1 MGQKRTWRGF
11 ITYAPLYHN
20 FNIVNG
26 VGGLG
31 HLRTGDSLSHIG
43 YPMKRAL
50 LIAASALAIVACNP
64 AASTDTTSAPHAAM
78 QAPMA
83 TASRDVIPH
92 AQLPE
97 TVMPS
102 AYRLDLIID
111 PKADTMSGTVEIDA
125 AILEATDGFW
135 MHAKEMTVSEA
146 TLTTDNAVYP
156 LTFDAVTP
164 ADAPSGLAW
173 MQSSETLP
181 EGDGTIRIAFTTP
194 YNQNLNSAYKVV
206 RKNADG
212 NDDSYIITQ
221 MEPLGAREAFPGFD
235 EPKYKQPFTLSIT
248 SPSDNVVVSN
258 TPVTSETAM
267 DGGMVK
273 HTFAQTRPL
282 PTYLVAFAV
291 GPYDVVDFGMIPP
304 NDVRTRPLALRGLA
318 ARGEGRRMNYA
329 LENTDG
335 ILSALEGYF
344 GTEYPYE
351 KLDLIAAPE
360 YAFGAMENPGL
371 IVYRESLLLLDDNAP
386 LSQKRSYARV
396 HSHELAHQ
404 WFGNLVTPVWWE
416 DIWLNEAFATW
427 MGNKGLT
434 LWQPDGNF
442 NNTTLNASLGAMSID
457 SLSTTRRVREPLDRS
472 ENVMDQFDGITYRKG
487 GGVLDMFE
495 SFVGEANFQKG
506 VRLHMDRYADKVAT
520 GDDFFQSIADGSG
533 NPDVVAAMKNF
544 VDQKG
549 LPLISA
555 QVSSYS
561 ASNPPENATTR
572 LDIRQSRYAPI
583 GSSVEQG
590 QVWKIPVCAKF
601 GYQDTIKKSCTLLVE
616 ENGEVLS
623 ENTGSDIVDWVMPN
637 AAAAGY
643 YRFTL
648 NSEGWAALMANLDKL
663 STKEA
668 LSAQDSLVAAFRA
681 GEVDAET
688 FLSGMKAFAAHPE
701 YDVASGSTEL
711 LGFIYSEF
719 PDARDGLAAHI
730 RATYGDRYRAT
741 RGKDTIEGNL
751 LSPSLG
757 ALLATSG
764 QDQEAKN
771 YLIKQGSVYLG
782 LDNDTDARRARV
794 QSNLLSSAF
803 RETMR
808 ARSDVAFEPLLALAT
823 SGSPLEKGAA
833 LGALTVTPD
842 RDQAN
847 ALLAIAIADD
857 SPLTGRQNGT
867 IISGLLGNEAHAAM
881 AWEWYKANFDDYM
894 VRKVPDVRRGR
905 APSIAGGFCS
915 TEKRDEARD
924 FFTAKADVIPGY
936 ERSLAQAIERIELC
950 ASLKDGQGPSLV
962 AALKG

>member
-1 MGQKRTWRGF
+1 MT
-11 ITYAPLYHN
+11 
-20 FNIVNG
+20 
-26 VGGLG
+26 
-31 HLRTGDSLSHIG
+31 
-43 YPMKRAL
+43 RAL
-50 LIAASALAIVACNP
+50 LIAASALAIIACSP
-64 AASTDTTSAPHAAM
+64 AAEIEATSSTQTGTTALAAV
-78 QAPMA
+78 
-83 TASRDVIPH
+83 TAARDNVPH

-102 AYRLDLIID
+102 AYRIDLVID
-111 PKADTMSGTVEIDA
+111 PKADGMTGTVEIDA
-125 AILEATDGFW
+125 AMLETTDGFW
-135 MHAKEMTVSEA
+135 LHAKDMSV
-146 TLTTDNAVYP
+146 TDARFTMDGIDYALN
-156 LTFDAVTP
+156 FDPVPP

-173 MQSSETLP
+173 MQAAETLP
-181 EGDGTIRIAFTTP
+181 KGDGTIHMAFTTP

-212 NDDSYIITQ
+212 NDDAYIVTQ
-221 MEPLGAREAFPGFD
+221 MEPIGAREAFPGFD

-248 SPSDNVVVSN
+248 SPVGNVVVSN
-258 TPVTSETAM
+258 TPVTSET
-267 DGGMVK
+267 DLGNGLLK

-291 GPYDVVDFGMIPP
+291 GPYDVVDYGMIPP
-304 NDVRTRPLALRGLA
+304 NDIRTRPLALRGLA
-318 ARGEGRRMNYA
+318 ARGEGKRLDYA
-329 LENTDG
+329 LKNTDG
-335 ILSALEGYF
+335 LLSALEGYF
-344 GTEYPYE
+344 GQEYPYE

-371 IVYRESLLLLDDNAP
+371 IVYREYLLLLDDNAP
-386 LSQKRSYARV
+386 LAQKRSYARV

-442 NNTTLNASLGAMSID
+442 DNVTLKASLGAMSID

-495 SFVGEANFQKG
+495 SYVGVENFQKG
-506 VRLHMDRYADKVAT
+506 VRLHMERYADNVAT
-520 GDDFFQSIADGSG
+520 ADDFFQSIADGSG
-533 NPDVVAAMKNF
+533 NADVVAAMKSF

-549 LPLISA
+549 LPLVSGTMEYFA
-555 QVSSYS
+555 QT
-561 ASNPPENATTR
+561 SNPLQNATST
-572 LDIRQSRYAPI
+572 LTLSQSRYAPL

-590 QVWKIPVCAKF
+590 QSWQVPVCAKF
-601 GYQDTIKKSCTLLVE
+601 GYENTIVKECSLMTQDTASLTAK
-616 ENGEVLS
+616 
-623 ENTGSDIVDWVMPN
+623 NTGSDMANWVMPN
-637 AAAAGY
+637 ADGAGY

-648 NSEGWAALMANLDKL
+648 DTDGWTALMANLDKL
-663 STKEA
+663 STKEV
-668 LSAQDSLVAAFRA
+668 LSAQDSLVAGFRA
-681 GEVDAET
+681 GTVDADT
-688 FLSGMKAFAAHPE
+688 FLSGMKAFADHPD

-711 LGFIYSEF
+711 LGFIYDEF
-719 PDARDGLAAHI
+719 PNARAGLAAHI
-730 RATYGDRYRAT
+730 RKTYGTRYRAT
-741 RGKDTIEGNL
+741 RSKDTIEGNL

-757 ALLATSG
+757 ALLARAG
-764 QDQEAKN
+764 RDQEAKN

-782 LDNDTDARRARV
+782 LDNDSAQRRARV

-808 ARSDVAFEPLLALAT
+808 ARPDAAYDPLLALAA

-833 LGALTVTPD
+833 LSALTATPD
-842 RDQAN
+842 AAQAD
-847 ALLAIAIADD
+847 ALLALAIASD
-857 SPLTGRQNGT
+857 SPLTGRQSGT
-867 IISGLLGNEAHAAM
+867 IINGLLGNELHSDKV
-881 AWEWYKANFDDYM
+881 WDWYQANFDDYM

-905 APSIAGGFCS
+905 APTVAGGFC
-915 TEKRDEARD
+915 TLEKRDEVRA

-950 ASLKDGQGPSLV
+950 ASLKAAQGPSLV
-962 AALKG
+962 TALGGSAD

>member
-1 MGQKRTWRGF
+1 
-11 ITYAPLYHN
+11 
-20 FNIVNG
+20 
-26 VGGLG
+26 
-31 HLRTGDSLSHIG
+31 
-43 YPMKRAL
+43 MKRAL
-50 LIAASALAIVACNP
+50 LIAASALAFAACNP
-64 AASTDTTSAPHAAM
+64 AASTDTASAPNAAAP
-78 QAPMA
+78 APMA
-83 TASRDVIPH
+83 AASRDAIPH

-102 AYRLDLIID
+102 AYRLDLVID
-111 PKADTMSGTVEIDA
+111 PKADTMSGIVEIDA
-125 AILEATDGFW
+125 AILEVTDGFW
-135 MHAKEMTVSEA
+135 MHAKDMTVSEA

-156 LTFDAVTP
+156 LTFDAVLP

-173 MQSSETLP
+173 MQADETLP
-181 EGDGTIRIAFTTP
+181 KGDGIIRIAFTTP

-206 RKNADG
+206 RG
-212 NDDSYIITQ
+212 DDSYIVTQ

-258 TPVTSETAM
+258 TPVTSESAM

-442 NNTTLNASLGAMSID
+442 NNTTLNASLGAMNID

-495 SFVGEANFQKG
+495 SYVGEENFQNG
-506 VRLHMDRYADKVAT
+506 VRLHMERYADKVAT

-533 NPDVVAAMKNF
+533 NPDVVAAMKSF

-549 LPLISA
+549 LPLVSAKLMCEDDGTTAISL
-555 QVSSYS
+555 S
-561 ASNPPENATTR
+561 
-572 LDIRQSRYAPI
+572 QSRYAPL
-583 GSSVEQG
+583 GSAIEQG
-590 QVWKIPVCAKF
+590 QVWNIPVCV
-601 GYQDTIKKSCTLLVE
+601 DLIKDGAISKECTLLKE
-616 ENGEVLS
+616 PEGMLYAS
-623 ENTGSDIVDWVMPN
+623 VDCADAVMPN
-637 AAAAGY
+637 ADAAGY
-643 YRFTL
+643 YRFTME
-648 NSEGWAALMANLDKL
+648 SEGWAALMANLDNL

-668 LSAQDSLVAAFRA
+668 LSAQDSLVAGFRS
-681 GEVDAET
+681 GTVEAET
-688 FLSGMKAFAAHPE
+688 FLSAMKTFAAHRE
-701 YDVASGSTEL
+701 YDVASGSTRL
-711 LGFIYSEF
+711 LGFIYDEF

-730 RATYGDRYRAT
+730 RARYGDRYRAT
-741 RGKDTIEGNL
+741 RNQDTIEGNL
-751 LSPSLG
+751 LAPRLG
-757 ALLATSG
+757 ALLANAG

-782 LDNDTDARRARV
+782 LDDDTAARRARV
-794 QSNLLSSAF
+794 PSNVLGSAF

-808 ARSDVAFEPLLALAT
+808 ARSDAAFDPLLVLAT
-823 SGSPLEKGAA
+823 KGSPLEKGAA

-842 RDQAN
+842 RDQAD
-847 ALLAIAIADD
+847 ALLAMAIAAD
-857 SPLTGRQNGT
+857 SPLTGRQSGT
-867 IISGLLGNEAHAAM
+867 IINGLLGNEAHAAM
-881 AWEWYKANFDDYM
+881 AWAWYKVNFDDYM
-894 VRKVPDVRRGR
+894 VRKVPDVRRGG
-905 APSIAGGFCS
+905 APSAASGFCS
-915 TEKRDEARD
+915 IEQRDDARA

-950 ASLKDGQGPSLV
+950 TSLKEGQGLSLV
-962 AALKG
+962 AALKD

>member
-1 MGQKRTWRGF
+1 
-11 ITYAPLYHN
+11 
-20 FNIVNG
+20 
-26 VGGLG
+26 
-31 HLRTGDSLSHIG
+31 
-43 YPMKRAL
+43 MKRAL
-50 LIAASALAIVACNP
+50 LIAASALAFAACNP
-64 AASTDTTSAPHAAM
+64 AAETASTTTATTQTAKAM
-78 QAPMA
+78 
-83 TASRDVIPH
+83 ASRDVIPH

-111 PKADTMSGTVEIDA
+111 PKSDAMNGTVEIDA
-125 AILEATDGFW
+125 AMLETTNGFW
-135 MHAKEMTVSEA
+135 IHAKEMTVSDA
-146 TLTTDNAVYP
+146 SITLGETIYP
-156 LTFDAVTP
+156 LTFDAVPP

-173 MQSSETLP
+173 MQAAETLP
-181 EGDGTIRIAFTTP
+181 KGEGVIRLSFSTP
-194 YNQNLNSAYKVV
+194 FNQNLNSAYKVV
-206 RKNADG
+206 RG
-212 NDDSYIITQ
+212 DDSYIVTQ

-258 TPVTSETAM
+258 TPLTSETAM

-291 GPYDVVDFGMIPP
+291 GPYDVVDYGMIPP
-304 NDVRTRPLALRGLA
+304 NEFRSRPLALRGLA
-318 ARGEGRRMNYA
+318 ARGEGRRLDYA
-329 LENTDG
+329 LKNTDG

-344 GTEYPYE
+344 GREYPYE

-371 IVYRESLLLLDDNAP
+371 IVYRESLLLLDENAP

-442 NNTTLNASLGAMSID
+442 DNVTLNASLGAMNID

-495 SFVGEANFQKG
+495 SYVGEDKFQKG
-506 VRLHMDRYADKVAT
+506 VRLHMDRYADDVAT
-520 GDDFFQSIADGSG
+520 GDDFFQSVADGSG
-533 NPDVVAAMKNF
+533 NPDVVSAMKSF

-549 LPLISA
+549 LPL
-555 QVSSYS
+555 V
-561 ASNPPENATTR
+561 TTK
-572 LDIRQSRYAPI
+572 LTCEPGGQTTVALSQSRYAPL
-583 GSSVEQG
+583 GSAVKQG
-590 QVWKIPVCAKF
+590 QIWQIPVCV
-601 GYQDTIKKSCTLLVE
+601 DLIKDGAVSKECTLLKE
-616 ENGEVLS
+616 P
-623 ENTGSDIVDWVMPN
+623 TGTLTTSVDCADAVMPN
-637 AAAAGY
+637 ADAAGY
-643 YRFTL
+643 YRFTMDG
-648 NSEGWAALMANLDKL
+648 EGWAALMANLNDL

-668 LSAQDSLVAAFRA
+668 LSAQDSLVAAFSA
-681 GEVDAET
+681 GEVDADT

-711 LGFIYSEF
+711 LGFIYDEF
-719 PDARDGLAAHI
+719 PSARDGLAVHI
-730 RATYGDRYRAT
+730 RSTYGNRYRAT

-751 LSPSLG
+751 LAPSLG
-757 ALLATSG
+757 ALLANAG

-771 YLIKQGSVYLG
+771 YLVKQGSVYLG
-782 LDNDTDARRARV
+782 LDNDSAERRARV
-794 QSNLLSSAF
+794 PSNVLGSAF

-808 ARSDVAFEPLLALAT
+808 ARPDAAYDPLLALAT

-833 LGALTVTPD
+833 LGALTVTPNQ
-842 RDQAN
+842 DQAE
-847 ALLAIAIADD
+847 ALLAVAIADD
-857 SPLTGRQNGT
+857 SPLTGRQSGR
-867 IISGLLGNEAHAAM
+867 IINGLLGNEAHAGM

-894 VRKVPDVRRGR
+894 ARKVPDVRRGR
-905 APSIAGGFCS
+905 APSAASGFCS
-915 TEKRDEARD
+915 TAKRDEARD
-924 FFTAKADVIPGY
+924 FFTAKAAVIPGY
-936 ERSLAQAIERIELC
+936 ERSLAQAIERIDLC
-950 ASLKDGQGPSLV
+950 ASLKAAQGPSLV

>member
-1 MGQKRTWRGF
+1 MQ
-11 ITYAPLYHN
+11 
-20 FNIVNG
+20 
-26 VGGLG
+26 
-31 HLRTGDSLSHIG
+31 
-43 YPMKRAL
+43 RAL
-50 LIAASALAIVACNP
+50 LIAASALAVAACNP
-64 AASTDTTSAPHAAM
+64 AAETPSTPSPPAAVEL
-78 QAPMA
+78 PK
-83 TASRDVIPH
+83 TVSASRDVIPH
-92 AQLPE
+92 AQLPD
-97 TVMPS
+97 TVLPS
-102 AYRLDLIID
+102 AYRLDLVID
-111 PKADTMSGTVEIDA
+111 PTSDTMDGMVEIDA

-135 MHAKEMTVSEA
+135 MHAKEMSVSDA
-146 TLTTDNAVYP
+146 SITLGETTYP
-156 LTFDAVTP
+156 LTFDAISP
-164 ADAPSGLAW
+164 ADAPSGVAW
-173 MQSSETLP
+173 MQAAETLP
-181 EGDGTIRIAFTTP
+181 KGNGVIRIAFSTP
-194 YNQNLNSAYKVV
+194 FNQNLNSAYKVV
-206 RKNADG
+206 RG
-212 NDDSYIITQ
+212 NDAYIVTQ

-248 SPSDNVVVSN
+248 SPSENVVVSN

-273 HTFAQTRPL
+273 HQFAQTRPL

-291 GPYDVVDFGMIPP
+291 GPYDVVDYGMIPP
-304 NDVRTRPLALRGLA
+304 NEFRTRPLALRGLA
-318 ARGEGRRMNYA
+318 ARGEGKRLNYA
-329 LENTDG
+329 LDNTDG

-344 GTEYPYE
+344 GREYPYE

-442 NNTTLNASLGAMSID
+442 DNMTLNASLGAMNID

-495 SFVGEANFQKG
+495 SYVGDANFQKG
-506 VRLHMDRYADKVAT
+506 VRLHMDRYADDVAT

-533 NPDVVAAMKNF
+533 NPDVVAAMKSF

-549 LPLISA
+549 LPLITA
-555 QVSSYS
+555 SSTCGDGPS
-561 ASNPPENATTR
+561 TIIS
-572 LDIRQSRYAPI
+572 LRQSRYAPL
-583 GSSVEQG
+583 GSQVEQG
-590 QVWKIPVCAKF
+590 QKWEIPVCASVVANGK
-601 GYQDTIKKSCTLLVE
+601 TSKHCTLLKDE
-616 ENGEVLS
+616 EDDLNIEGICA
-623 ENTGSDIVDWVMPN
+623 DAIMPN
-637 AAAAGY
+637 ADAAGY

-648 NSEGWAALMANLDKL
+648 PRSGWTALMANLDNL
-663 STKEA
+663 TTKEV
-668 LSAQDSLVAAFRA
+668 LSAQDSLVAGFRA
-681 GEVDAET
+681 GEVDAVT
-688 FLSGMKAFAAHPE
+688 FLSGMKAFADHPD

-711 LGFIYSEF
+711 LSFIYDEF

-730 RATYGDRYRAT
+730 RATYGNRYRAI
-741 RGKDTIEGNL
+741 RGQDTVEGNL
-751 LSPSLG
+751 LSPLLG
-757 ALLATSG
+757 ALLANAG

-782 LDNDTDARRARV
+782 LDGDTAERRARV
-794 QSNLLSSAF
+794 PSNLLSNAF

-808 ARSDVAFEPLLALAT
+808 ARPDAAYDPLLALAT

-833 LGALTVTPD
+833 LGALTATPD
-842 RDQAN
+842 RDQAERLL
-847 ALLAIAIADD
+847 ALAIADG
-857 SPLTGRQNGT
+857 SPLTGRQSGT
-867 IISGLLGNEAHAAM
+867 IINGLLGNEAHAGM
-881 AWEWYKANFDDYM
+881 AWEWYKTKFDDYM

-905 APSIAGGFCS
+905 APSAANRFCS
-915 TEKRDEARD
+915 TEKRDEARA
-924 FFTAKADVIPGY
+924 FFTSKAAVIPGY

-950 ASLKDGQGPSLV
+950 AALKDTQGPTLV
-962 AALKG
+962 AALKRSRRLRD

>member
-1 MGQKRTWRGF
+1 
-11 ITYAPLYHN
+11 
-20 FNIVNG
+20 
-26 VGGLG
+26 
-31 HLRTGDSLSHIG
+31 
-43 YPMKRAL
+43 MKRAL
-50 LIAASALAIVACNP
+50 LIAASALAFSACNP
-64 AASTDTTSAPHAAM
+64 AAKTDTQPTSAAT
-78 QAPMA
+78 QAPTMA
-83 TASRDVIPH
+83 AASRGVIPH

-102 AYRLDLIID
+102 AYRIDLMID
-111 PKADTMSGTVEIDA
+111 PKADTMAGVVEIDA
-125 AILEATDGFW
+125 AMLEASDGFW
-135 MHAKEMTVSEA
+135 MHAKEMSVSEA
-146 TLTTDNAVYP
+146 SITLDGQSYP
-156 LTFDAVTP
+156 LTFDAVSP

-173 MQSSETLP
+173 MQAAETLP
-181 EGDGTIRIAFTTP
+181 MGEGTIRIAFTTP

-206 RKNADG
+206 RGEDA
-212 NDDSYIITQ
+212 YIVTQ

-258 TPVTSETAM
+258 TPLTSET
-267 DGGMVK
+267 DLGGGMTR
-273 HTFAQTRPL
+273 HIFAQTRPL

-304 NDVRTRPLALRGLA
+304 NEVRTRPLALRGLA
-318 ARGEGRRMNYA
+318 ARGEGRRLNYA

-434 LWQPDGNF
+434 LWQPEGNF
-442 NNTTLNASLGAMSID
+442 NNVTLNASIGAMNID

-495 SFVGEANFQKG
+495 SYVGEENFQNG
-506 VRLHMDRYADKVAT
+506 VRLHMERYADGVAT

-533 NPDVVAAMKNF
+533 NPDVVAAMKSF
-544 VDQKG
+544 VDQRG
-549 LPLISA
+549 LPLVTA
-555 QVSSYS
+555 KLTCEPDGDTNVSLS
-561 ASNPPENATTR
+561 
-572 LDIRQSRYAPI
+572 QSRYAPL
-583 GSSVEQG
+583 GSAIQQSE
-590 QVWKIPVCAKF
+590 VWQIPVCVNLLKD
-601 GYQDTIKKSCTLLVE
+601 GEMIKECTLLKE
-616 ENGEVLS
+616 P
-623 ENTGSDIVDWVMPN
+623 TGTLNASVDCADVVMPN
-637 AAAAGY
+637 ADAAGY
-643 YRFTL
+643 YRFTMDAD
-648 NSEGWAALMANLDKL
+648 GWSALMANLDEF

-668 LSAQDSLVAAFRA
+668 LSAQDSLVAGFRA
-681 GEVDAET
+681 GEVDAAT

-701 YDVASGSTEL
+701 YDVASGSTRL
-711 LGFIYSEF
+711 LGFIYDEF
-719 PDARDGLAAHI
+719 PEARDGLAAHI
-730 RATYGDRYRAT
+730 RATYGDRYRAI
-741 RGKDTIEGNL
+741 RGTNTIEGNL
-751 LSPSLG
+751 LAPSLG
-757 ALLATSG
+757 AWLATAG
-764 QDQEAKN
+764 EDQEAKN
-771 YLIKQGSVYLG
+771 YLVKQGSVYLG
-782 LDNDTDARRARV
+782 LDGDSAQRRARV
-794 QSNLLSSAF
+794 PSNVLGSAF

-808 ARSDVAFEPLLALAT
+808 VRPDAAFDPLLALAT

-833 LGALTVTPD
+833 LGALTVTPNTD
-842 RDQAN
+842 HAER
-847 ALLAIAIADD
+847 LLAIAIAED
-857 SPLTGRQNGT
+857 SPLTGRQSGT
-867 IISGLLGNEAHAAM
+867 IIGGLMGNDTHATM
-881 AWEWYKANFDDYM
+881 VWEWYKANFDDYM
-894 VRKVPDVRRGR
+894 VRKVPDVRRGG

-915 TEKRDEARD
+915 AEKRDETRA
-924 FFTAKADVIPGY
+924 FFTAKADIIPGY

-950 ASLKDGQGPSLV
+950 TALKEQQGASLA

>member
-1 MGQKRTWRGF
+1 MT
-11 ITYAPLYHN
+11 
-20 FNIVNG
+20 
-26 VGGLG
+26 
-31 HLRTGDSLSHIG
+31 
-43 YPMKRAL
+43 RAL
-50 LIAASALAIVACNP
+50 LIAASALVLIACSPKAETEVTSSTVAATAP
-64 AASTDTTSAPHAAM
+64 AAVN
-78 QAPMA
+78 A
-83 TASRDVIPH
+83 TRDNIPH

-102 AYRLDLIID
+102 AYRIDLVID
-111 PKADTMSGTVEIDA
+111 PKANGMTGTVEIDA
-125 AILEATDGFW
+125 AMLEATDGFW
-135 MHAKEMTVSEA
+135 LHAKDMSV
-146 TLTTDNAVYP
+146 TDARFTIDGTDYS
-156 LTFDAVTP
+156 LRFDAVPP

-173 MQSSETLP
+173 MQAAETIP
-181 EGDGTIRIAFTTP
+181 KGDGTIRMAFTTP

-212 NDDSYIITQ
+212 NDDAYIITQ
-221 MEPLGAREAFPGFD
+221 MEPIGAREAFPGFD

-248 SPSDNVVVSN
+248 SPADNVVVSN
-258 TPVTSETAM
+258 TPVTSEVDM
-267 DGGMVK
+267 GEGLVK

-291 GPYDVVDFGMIPP
+291 GPYDVVDYGMIPP
-304 NDVRTRPLALRGLA
+304 NEVRTRPLALRGLA
-318 ARGEGRRMNYA
+318 ARGEGKRLDYA
-329 LENTDG
+329 LKNTDG
-335 ILSALEGYF
+335 LLSALEGYF
-344 GTEYPYE
+344 GREYPYE

-371 IVYRESLLLLDDNAP
+371 IVYREYLLLLDENAP
-386 LSQKRSYARV
+386 LAQKRSYARV

-442 NNTTLNASLGAMSID
+442 DNTTLNASLGAMSID

-495 SFVGEANFQKG
+495 SYVGVENFQKG
-506 VRLHMDRYADKVAT
+506 VRLHMDRYADDVAT
-520 GDDFFQSIADGSG
+520 ADDFFQSIADGSG
-533 NPDVVAAMKNF
+533 NADVVAAMKSF

-549 LPLISA
+549 LPLVTVGKQICSTEETA
-555 QVSSYS
+555 IVLSQKRYS
-561 ASNPPENATTR
+561 PLGSN
-572 LDIRQSRYAPI
+572 I
-583 GSSVEQG
+583 EQG
-590 QVWKIPVCAKF
+590 TSWQIPVCVQLGDDPRNSCMLLKKPKDSSI
-601 GYQDTIKKSCTLLVE
+601 QVLLSDTKDCPDFI
-616 ENGEVLS
+616 
-623 ENTGSDIVDWVMPN
+623 MPN
-637 AAAAGY
+637 ADAAGY
-643 YRFTL
+643 YRFTFD
-648 NSEGWAALMANLDKL
+648 SEGWAALMANLDKL
-663 STKEA
+663 STKEV
-668 LSAQDSLVAAFRA
+668 LSAQDSLVAGFRA
-681 GEVDAET
+681 GTVEADT
-688 FLSGMKAFAAHPE
+688 FLSGMKAFADHPE

-711 LGFIYSEF
+711 LGFIYDEF

-730 RATYGDRYRAT
+730 RATYGKRYRAT

-757 ALLATSG
+757 ALLARAG

-782 LDNDTDARRARV
+782 LDNDSADRRARV

-808 ARSDVAFEPLLALAT
+808 ARPDAAYDPLLALAV

-833 LGALTVTPD
+833 LSALTTTPD
-842 RDQAN
+842 GTQAD
-847 ALLAIAIADD
+847 ALLALAIASD
-857 SPLTGRQNGT
+857 SPLTGRQSGT
-867 IISGLLGNEAHAAM
+867 IINGLLGNAAHTDK
-881 AWEWYKANFDDYM
+881 AWDWYQANFDDYM
-894 VRKVPDVRRGR
+894 IRKVPDVRRGR
-905 APSIAGGFCS
+905 APTVAGGFC
-915 TEKRDEARD
+915 TVEKRDEVRE

-950 ASLKDGQGPSLV
+950 ASLKAAQGPSLV
-962 AALKG
+962 TALGG

>member
-1 MGQKRTWRGF
+1 
-11 ITYAPLYHN
+11 
-20 FNIVNG
+20 
-26 VGGLG
+26 
-31 HLRTGDSLSHIG
+31 
-43 YPMKRAL
+43 MKRAL
-50 LIAASALAIVACNP
+50 LIAASALAFTACNP
-64 AASTDTTSAPHAAM
+64 AAETDTTTSSKAVIAASA
-78 QAPMA
+78 
-83 TASRDVIPH
+83 TISASRDVIPH

-102 AYRLDLIID
+102 AYRIDLVID
-111 PKADTMSGTVEIDA
+111 PTSDAMGGMVEIDA
-125 AILEATDGFW
+125 RVLEATEGFW
-135 MHAKEMTVSEA
+135 IHAKEMTVSDASITMGEA
-146 TLTTDNAVYP
+146 TYA
-156 LTFDAVTP
+156 LTFDAVSS

-173 MQSSETLP
+173 MQAAETLP
-181 EGDGTIRIAFTTP
+181 KGDGVIRIAFSTP
-194 YNQNLNSAYKVV
+194 FNQNLNSAYKVV
-206 RKNADG
+206 RKNKDG
-212 NDDSYIITQ
+212 EDDSYIVTQ

-258 TPVTSETAM
+258 TPETSETAM

-291 GPYDVVDFGMIPP
+291 GPYDVVDYGMIPP

-318 ARGEGRRMNYA
+318 ARGEGKRLDYA

-442 NNTTLNASLGAMSID
+442 NNTTLNASLGAMNID
-457 SLSTTRRVREPLDRS
+457 SLSTTRRVREPLVRS

-495 SFVGEANFQKG
+495 SYVGEANFQKG

-533 NPDVVAAMKNF
+533 NLDVVNAMKSF

-549 LPLISA
+549 LPLVTA
-555 QVSSYS
+555 KLTCAREGNTTVSLS
-561 ASNPPENATTR
+561 
-572 LDIRQSRYAPI
+572 QSRYAPL
-583 GSSVEQG
+583 GSAIEQG
-590 QVWKIPVCAKF
+590 QVWQIPVCV
-601 GYQDTIKKSCTLLVE
+601 DLIKDGAVSKECTLLKE
-616 ENGEVLS
+616 Q
-623 ENTGSDIVDWVMPN
+623 TGTLDASVDCADAVMPN
-637 AAAAGY
+637 ADAAGY
-643 YRFTL
+643 YRFTMD
-648 NSEGWAALMANLDKL
+648 SEGWTALMANLDNL

-668 LSAQDSLVAAFRA
+668 LSAQDSLVAGFRA
-681 GEVDAET
+681 GEVGAAT
-688 FLSGMKAFAAHPE
+688 FLFGMKAFADHPE
-701 YDVASGSTEL
+701 YDVASGSTRL
-711 LGFIYSEF
+711 LGFIYDEF

-730 RATYGDRYRAT
+730 RETYGERYRAT

-751 LSPSLG
+751 LAPSLG
-757 ALLATSG
+757 ALLANAG

-782 LDNDTDARRARV
+782 LDNDSAERRARV
-794 QSNLLSSAF
+794 PSNVLSSAF

-808 ARSDVAFEPLLALAT
+808 ARPDVAYAPLLALAT
-823 SGSPLEKGAA
+823 DGSPLEKGAA

-842 RDQAN
+842 HDQAE
-847 ALLAIAIADD
+847 ALLAIAIAAD
-857 SPLTGRQNGT
+857 SPLTGRQSGR
-867 IISGLLGNEAHAAM
+867 IINGLLGNETHAAM
-881 AWEWYKANFDDYM
+881 AWDWYKTNFDDYM
-894 VRKVPDVRRGR
+894 VRKVPDVRRGG
-905 APSIAGGFCS
+905 APSAASGFCS
-915 TEKRDEARD
+915 AAQRDDVRE

-950 ASLKDGQGPSLV
+950 ASLKDEQGPSLV

>member
-1 MGQKRTWRGF
+1 
-11 ITYAPLYHN
+11 
-20 FNIVNG
+20 
-26 VGGLG
+26 
-31 HLRTGDSLSHIG
+31 
-43 YPMKRAL
+43 MKRAL
-50 LIAASALAIVACNP
+50 LIAASALAFAACNP
-64 AASTDTTSAPHAAM
+64 SSKLDTQPTSAAT
-78 QAPMA
+78 QAPAMMS
-83 TASRDVIPH
+83 ASRDVIPH

-102 AYRLDLIID
+102 AYRIDLMID
-111 PKADTMSGTVEIDA
+111 PKADTMAGVVEIDA
-125 AILEATDGFW
+125 AMLEASDGFW
-135 MHAKEMTVSEA
+135 MHAKEMSVSEA
-146 TLTTDNAVYP
+146 SITLDGQAYQ
-156 LTFDAVTP
+156 LTFDAVSP

-173 MQSSETLP
+173 MQAAETLP
-181 EGDGTIRIAFTTP
+181 EGSGTIRIAFTTP

-206 RKNADG
+206 RGEDA
-212 NDDSYIITQ
+212 YIVTQ

-258 TPVTSETAM
+258 TPLTSET
-267 DGGMVK
+267 DLGGGMTR
-273 HTFAQTRPL
+273 HIFAQTRPL

-304 NDVRTRPLALRGLA
+304 NEVRTRPLALRGLA

-442 NNTTLNASLGAMSID
+442 NNTTLNASLGAMNID
-457 SLSTTRRVREPLDRS
+457 SLSTTRRVREPLARS

-495 SFVGEANFQKG
+495 SYVGEENFQNG
-506 VRLHMDRYADKVAT
+506 VRLHMERYADAVAT

-533 NPDVVAAMKNF
+533 NPDVVAAMKSF
-544 VDQKG
+544 VDQRG
-549 LPLISA
+549 LPLVTAELTCEPDGNTS
-555 QVSSYS
+555 VSLS
-561 ASNPPENATTR
+561 
-572 LDIRQSRYAPI
+572 QSRYAPL
-583 GSSVEQG
+583 GSAVQQSE
-590 QVWKIPVCAKF
+590 VWQIPVCVNLLKD
-601 GYQDTIKKSCTLLVE
+601 GEMIKECTLLKE
-616 ENGEVLS
+616 PSGTLNAS
-623 ENTGSDIVDWVMPN
+623 VDCADAVMPN
-637 AAAAGY
+637 ADAAGY
-643 YRFTL
+643 YRFTMDVD
-648 NSEGWAALMANLDKL
+648 GWAALMANLDQL

-668 LSAQDSLVAAFRA
+668 LSAQDSLVAGFRA
-681 GEVDAET
+681 GEVEAAT

-701 YDVASGSTEL
+701 YDVASGSTRL
-711 LGFIYSEF
+711 LGFIYDEF
-719 PDARDGLAAHI
+719 PEARDGLAAHI
-730 RATYGDRYRAT
+730 RATYGDRYRAI
-741 RGKDTIEGNL
+741 RGTDTIEGNL
-751 LSPSLG
+751 LAPSLG
-757 ALLATSG
+757 AWLATAG
-764 QDQEAKN
+764 EDQEVKN
-771 YLIKQGSVYLG
+771 YLIEQGSAYLMLG
-782 LDNDTDARRARV
+782 DGSAEQRSQV
-794 QSNLLSSAF
+794 PSNVLSSAL
-803 RETMR
+803 REIMR
-808 ARSDVAFEPLLALAT
+808 SQPDAAFEPLMALAT

-833 LGALTVTPD
+833 LGALTVTPNV
-842 RDQAN
+842 DQAER
-847 ALLAIAIADD
+847 LLAIAIAED
-857 SPLTGRQNGT
+857 SPLTGRQSGR
-867 IISGLLGNEAHAAM
+867 IIGGLMGNDAHAAM
-881 AWEWYKANFDDYM
+881 VWEWYKANFDDYM
-894 VRKVPDVRRGR
+894 VRKVPDVRRGG

-915 TEKRDEARD
+915 AEKRDEARE

-950 ASLKDGQGPSLV
+950 TALKEQQGPSLV

>member
-1 MGQKRTWRGF
+1 VST
-11 ITYAPLYHN
+11 APAQAQ
-20 FNIVNG
+20 
-26 VGGLG
+26 
-31 HLRTGDSLSHIG
+31 T
-43 YPMKRAL
+43 A
-50 LIAASALAIVACNP
+50 AAS
-64 AASTDTTSAPHAAM
+64 
-78 QAPMA
+78 
-83 TASRDVIPH
+83 REVIPH

-102 AYRLDLIID
+102 AYRIDLVID
-111 PKADTMSGTVEIDA
+111 PKADTMGGVVEIDA
-125 AILEATDGFW
+125 AILEATEGFW

-146 TLTTDNAVYP
+146 SLTMGDTTYP
-156 LTFDAVTP
+156 LTFDAVSP

-173 MQSSETLP
+173 MQANETLP
-181 EGDGTIRIAFTTP
+181 KGAGMIRLAFSTP

-212 NDDSYIITQ
+212 MDDSLIVTQ
-221 MEPLGAREAFPGFD
+221 REPLGAREAFPGFD

-258 TPVTSETAM
+258 TPVTSETATD
-267 DGGMVK
+267 DGWVK

-291 GPYDVVDFGMIPP
+291 GPYDVVDYGMIPP
-304 NDVRTRPLALRGLA
+304 NDVRSRPLALRGLA
-318 ARGEGRRMNYA
+318 ARGEGKRLDYA
-329 LENTDG
+329 LDNTDG

-371 IVYRESLLLLDDNAP
+371 IVYRESLLLLDENAP

-442 NNTTLNASLGAMSID
+442 NNATLNASLGAMSID
-457 SLSTTRRVREPLDRS
+457 SLSTTRRVREPLARS

-495 SFVGEANFQKG
+495 SYVGEENFQKG
-506 VRLHMDRYADKVAT
+506 VRLHMERYADKVAT

-533 NPDVVAAMKNF
+533 NPDVVAAMKSF

-549 LPLISA
+549 LPLVKVVA
-555 QVSSYS
+555 NGTQFE
-561 ASNPPENATTR
+561 AS
-572 LDIRQSRYAPI
+572 QSRYAPL
-583 GSSVEQG
+583 GSAIEQS
-590 QVWKIPVCAKF
+590 QVWQIPVVLKE
-601 GYQDTIKKSCTLLVE
+601 GYGD
-616 ENGEVLS
+616 EVRETKIMLKARELDS
-623 ENTGSDIVDWVMPN
+623 ADLYPDETPDWIMPN
-637 AAAAGY
+637 ADGAGY

-648 NSEGWAALMANLDKL
+648 NADGWVALMANLDKL
-663 STKEA
+663 STKEV
-668 LSAQDSLVAAFRA
+668 LSAQDSLVAGFRA
-681 GEVDAET
+681 GNVDAAT

-711 LGFIYSEF
+711 LGFIYDEF

-730 RATYGDRYRAT
+730 RSTYGKRYRAS

-751 LSPSLG
+751 LAPSLG
-757 ALLATSG
+757 ALLANAG

-782 LDNDTDARRARV
+782 LDDDSADRRARV
-794 QSNLLSSAF
+794 PSNILGSAF

-808 ARSDVAFEPLLALAT
+808 ARPDVAYAPLLELAT
-823 SGSPLEKGAA
+823 NGSPLEKGAA
-833 LGALTVTPD
+833 LSALTVTPD
-842 RDQAN
+842 VDQAER
-847 ALLAIAIADD
+847 LLAIAIAED
-857 SPLTGRQNGT
+857 SPLTGRQSGT
-867 IISGLLGNEAHAAM
+867 IIYGLLSNEAHAEMTWA
-881 AWEWYKANFDDYM
+881 WYKANFDDYM
-894 VRKVPDVRRGR
+894 IRKVPDVRRGG
-905 APSIAGGFCS
+905 APSTASGFCS
-915 TEKRDEARD
+915 TEKRDEARE
-924 FFTAKADVIPGY
+924 FFTAKAAVIPGY

-950 ASLKDGQGPSLV
+950 TSLKAAQGPSL
-962 AALKG
+962 AAVLKG

>member
-1 MGQKRTWRGF
+1 
-11 ITYAPLYHN
+11 
-20 FNIVNG
+20 
-26 VGGLG
+26 
-31 HLRTGDSLSHIG
+31 
-43 YPMKRAL
+43 MKRAL
-50 LIAASALAIVACNP
+50 LIAASALAFAACNP
-64 AASTDTTSAPHAAM
+64 AAKTDTNSAPAAE
-78 QAPMA
+78 APAMVK
-83 TASRDVIPH
+83 ASRDVIPH

-102 AYRLDLIID
+102 AYRIDLIID
-111 PKADTMSGTVEIDA
+111 PKADTMGGVVEIDA
-125 AILEATDGFW
+125 AMLESSDGFW

-146 TLTTDNAVYP
+146 SITLGGQSYP
-156 LTFDAVTP
+156 LTFDAVPP

-173 MQSSETLP
+173 MQAPEILP
-181 EGDGTIRIAFTTP
+181 EGSGTIRIAFTTP

-206 RKNADG
+206 RG
-212 NDDSYIITQ
+212 DDSYIVTQ

-258 TPVTSETAM
+258 TPLTSEVVM
-267 DGGMVK
+267 DGGMTK

-304 NDVRTRPLALRGLA
+304 NDIRTRPLALRGLA

-434 LWQPDGNF
+434 LWQPGGNF
-442 NNTTLNASLGAMSID
+442 NNVTLTASLGAMNID
-457 SLSTTRRVREPLDRS
+457 SLSTTRRVREPLARS

-495 SFVGEANFQKG
+495 SFVGEDNFRNG
-506 VRLHMDRYADKVAT
+506 VRLHMERYADDVAT

-533 NPDVVAAMKNF
+533 NPDVVAAMKSF

-549 LPLISA
+549 LPLISGQA
-555 QVSSYS
+555 RCDGTEHVNSQFDVS
-561 ASNPPENATTR
+561 
-572 LDIRQSRYAPI
+572 QSRYSPL
-583 GSSVEQG
+583 GSDIQQG
-590 QVWKIPVCAKF
+590 QMWNIPVCMKF
-601 GYQDTIKKSCTLLVE
+601 GFSDGSSEKVCKLIESEST
-616 ENGEVLS
+616 VLTYPS
-623 ENTGSDIVDWVMPN
+623 GHTGQGCATYVMPN
-637 AAAAGY
+637 ADAAGY
-643 YRFTL
+643 YRFTMDVD
-648 NSEGWAALMANLDKL
+648 GWAALMANLDQL

-668 LSAQDSLVAAFRA
+668 LSAQDSLVAGFRA
-681 GEVDAET
+681 GEVDAAT

-701 YDVASGSTEL
+701 YDVASGSTRL
-711 LGFIYSEF
+711 LGFIYDEF

-730 RATYGDRYRAT
+730 RATYGDRYRAI
-741 RGKDTIEGNL
+741 RGTDTIEGDL
-751 LSPSLG
+751 LAPSLG
-757 ALLATSG
+757 AWLATAG

-782 LDNDTDARRARV
+782 LDNDSAERRARV
-794 QSNLLSSAF
+794 PSNVLSSAF
-803 RETMR
+803 HETMR
-808 ARSDVAFEPLLALAT
+808 ARPDAAFEPLLALAT
-823 SGSPLEKGAA
+823 NGSPLEKGAA
-833 LGALTVTPD
+833 LSALTVTD
-842 RDQAN
+842 DADQAKR
-847 ALLAIAIADD
+847 LLAIAIAED
-857 SPLTGRQNGT
+857 SPLTGRQSGT
-867 IISGLLGNEAHAAM
+867 IIGGLMGNVAHAAM
-881 AWEWYKANFDDYM
+881 VWEWYKTNFDDYM
-894 VRKVPDVRRGR
+894 VRKVPDVRRGG

-915 TEKRDEARD
+915 AEKRDEVRE
-924 FFTAKADVIPGY
+924 FFTAKADIIPGY

-950 ASLKDGQGPSLV
+950 TALKEQQGPSL
-962 AALKG
+962 ADALKG

>member
-1 MGQKRTWRGF
+1 
-11 ITYAPLYHN
+11 
-20 FNIVNG
+20 
-26 VGGLG
+26 
-31 HLRTGDSLSHIG
+31 
-43 YPMKRAL
+43 MKRVL
-50 LIAASALAIVACNP
+50 LLAASALAFVACNP
-64 AASTDTTSAPHAAM
+64 ATDTGS
-78 QAPMA
+78 
-83 TASRDVIPH
+83 TASKPAATEVSAAVNATRNAVPH

-102 AYRLDLIID
+102 AYRIDLVID
-111 PKADTMSGTVEIDA
+111 PKADTMGGVVEIDA
-125 AILEATDGFW
+125 AMLEAADGFW
-135 MHAKEMTVSEA
+135 LHAKEMSVSDASFTVGD
-146 TLTTDNAVYP
+146 TTYP
-156 LTFDAVTP
+156 LTFDAVSP

-173 MQSSETLP
+173 MQAAETLP
-181 EGDGTIRIAFTTP
+181 KAEGVIRIAFTTP

-258 TPVTSETAM
+258 TPLISETAM
-267 DGGMVK
+267 DGGMIK
-273 HTFAQTRPL
+273 HQFAQTRPL

-291 GPYDVVDFGMIPP
+291 GPYDIVDYGMIPP
-304 NDVRTRPLALRGLA
+304 NDVRKRPLALRGLA
-318 ARGEGRRMNYA
+318 ARGEGKRMDYA
-329 LENTDG
+329 LKNTDG
-335 ILSALEGYF
+335 LLSALEGYF

-442 NNTTLNASLGAMSID
+442 DNTTLNASLGAMSID
-457 SLSTTRRVREPLDRS
+457 SLSTTRRVREPLARS

-495 SFVGEANFQKG
+495 SYVGADNFQKG
-506 VRLHMDRYADKVAT
+506 VRLHMDRYADDVAT

-533 NPDVVAAMKNF
+533 NADVVSAMKSF

-549 LPLISA
+549 LPL
-555 QVSSYS
+555 VT
-561 ASNPPENATTR
+561 ATLTCDPAGQTTIA
-572 LDIRQSRYAPI
+572 LSQSRYAPL
-583 GSSVEQG
+583 GSAVQQG
-590 QVWKIPVCAKF
+590 QTWQIPVCV
-601 GYQDTIKKSCTLLVE
+601 DLIKDGNVSKECTLLTE
-616 ENGEVLS
+616 P
-623 ENTGSDIVDWVMPN
+623 TGTLTAAVDCADAVMPN
-637 AAAAGY
+637 ADAAGY

-648 NSEGWAALMANLDKL
+648 DGEGWTGLMANLDTL
-663 STKEA
+663 STKEV
-668 LSAQDSLVAAFRA
+668 LSAQDSLVAGFRA
-681 GEVDAET
+681 GTVEAET
-688 FLSGMKAFAAHPE
+688 FLSGMKAFADHPE

-711 LGFIYSEF
+711 LGFIYNEF

-751 LSPSLG
+751 LAPSLG
-757 ALLATSG
+757 ALLANAG

-782 LDNDTDARRARV
+782 LDDDSAERRARV
-794 QSNLLSSAF
+794 PSNVLRSAF

-808 ARSDVAFEPLLALAT
+808 ARSDAAYAPLLALAT
-823 SGSPLEKGAA
+823 SGSPLEKGAS
-833 LGALTVTPD
+833 LGALTVTPNA
-842 RDQAN
+842 DQAQ

-857 SPLTGRQNGT
+857 SPLTGRQSGT
-867 IISGLLGNEAHAAM
+867 IINGLLRNDAHAAM
-881 AWEWYKANFDDYM
+881 VWDWYQANFDDYM
-894 VRKVPDVRRGR
+894 VRKVPDVRRGG

-915 TEKRDEARD
+915 TEKRDEARV

-950 ASLKDGQGPSLV
+950 TSLKETQGPSLV
-962 AALKG
+962 TALKG